1 MGRGGA
7 TGSGGVGATWKHG
20 ETHAS
25 RVAQLGFIEVHP
37 RSVSFKVRPTPRA
50 RSALPR
56 SGRPPACEPSR
67 RRTLRRVETAV
78 ADAGAGAQDVDV
90 DTLYMLRINIKN
102 VHDRAHRVKIVPPE
116 TSHFKLLYVPGEP
129 LAPGLEVSAE
139 VEFRAREVPC
149 VAPLS
154 FHERCRRQVATLRSP
169 AFLRINSG
177 GLRQTAFLANTARR
191 AEQVVEEQRPQNMR
205 RLLRETPRQ

>member
-1 MGRGGA
+1 M
-7 TGSGGVGATWKHG
+7 
-20 ETHAS
+20 
-25 RVAQLGFIEVHP
+25 P
-37 RSVSFKVRPTPRA
+37 
-50 RSALPR
+50 ALAP
-56 SGRPPACEPSR
+56 
-67 RRTLRRVETAV
+67 
-78 ADAGAGAQDVDV
+78 QDVDV

>member
-1 MGRGGA
+1 M
-7 TGSGGVGATWKHG
+7 
-20 ETHAS
+20 
-25 RVAQLGFIEVHP
+25 P
-37 RSVSFKVRPTPRA
+37 
-50 RSALPR
+50 ALAP
-56 SGRPPACEPSR
+56 
-67 RRTLRRVETAV
+67 
-78 ADAGAGAQDVDV
+78 QDVDV

-129 LAPGLEVSAE
+129 LAPGLEVSA
-139 VEFRAREVPC
+139 REAPC

-154 FHERCRRQVATLRSP
+154 FHHRCRRQVAALRSP
-169 AFLRINSG
+169 AVLRINSG
-177 GLRQTAFLANTARR
+177 GLRQPALLANTARR